1 MKVQLK
7 CFEGWHECC
16 ILSDMRVLITALI
29 AVLAAAVP
37 SVALDGYGQPG
48 AHVGIAARQEPEM
61 PFAEFC
67 GNIRNTAFSPGE
79 QLTYRVS
86 YVLAGVSLNGGEATF
101 NTSLEKYQ
109 GKNVYHIVAEG
120 KSTHDLF
127 YKVRDKYESYI
138 DTATLQPYKFIR
150 DVNEG
155 GYKTFEDV
163 SFYKATN
170 TAITNSG
177 TYSVPTCVQDVIS
190 AIFYA
195 RNIDFA
201 KYQPNDTIPFAM
213 FLDRRVYNMH
223 IRYLG
228 KATIRTKYGKFRAIK
243 FKPLLIKGN
252 MFEGGEK
259 MTVWVTDDP
268 NHIAVRIESPISVGK
283 VAIDM
288 MGWRNLR
295 YPLSSKL
302 D

>member
-1 MKVQLK
+1 
-7 CFEGWHECC
+7 
-16 ILSDMRVLITALI
+16 MRVLITACL
-29 AVLAAAVP
+29 VLLTAAVP
-37 SVALDGYGQPG
+37 SVSRDGHRSGV
-48 AHVGIAARQEPEM
+48 AAARQEPGL
-61 PFAEFC
+61 AGKVDRRSALKVDTGSQFC
-67 GNIRNTAFSPGE
+67 GNIRNTAFSSGE
-79 QLTYRVS
+79 KLTYRVA
-86 YVLAGVSLNGGEATF
+86 YVLAGVVLNGGEATF

-109 GKNVYHIVAEG
+109 GKSVYHVVAEG
-120 KSTHDLF
+120 KSTHDLLF
-127 YKVRDKYESYI
+127 KVRDKYETYI

-150 DVNEG
+150 NVDEG
-155 GYKTFEDV
+155 GYKTFENV

-177 TYSVPTCVQDVIS
+177 TYAIPSCVQDVIS

-228 KATIRTKYGKFRAIK
+228 KDVIRTKYGKFHTIK
-243 FKPLLIKGN
+243 FKPLLVKGN

-268 NHIAVRIESPISVGK
+268 NHIAVRIESPVSVGK
-283 VAIDM
+283 VDVDMIDNH
-288 MGWRNLR
+288 NLR
-295 YPLSSKL
+295 YPLTSQIYR
-302 D
+302 

>member
-1 MKVQLK
+1 
-7 CFEGWHECC
+7 
-16 ILSDMRVLITALI
+16 MRVLITACMAL
-29 AVLAAAVP
+29 LTAAVP
-37 SVALDGYGQPG
+37 SVSRNGYPSGGVVVRQDTGMTAKGDPG
-48 AHVGIAARQEPEM
+48 APARERP
-61 PFAEFC
+61 ASEFC

-109 GKNVYHIVAEG
+109 GKNVYHVVAEG
-120 KSTHDLF
+120 KTTHDLF
-127 YKVRDKYESYI
+127 YKVRDKYETYI

-155 GYKTFEDV
+155 GYKTFENV
-163 SFYKATN
+163 SFYKSTN

-177 TYSVPTCVQDVIS
+177 TYAVPSCVQDVIS

-195 RNIDFA
+195 RNIDFD
-201 KYQPNDTIPFAM
+201 KYKANDTIPFEM
-213 FLDRRVYNMH
+213 FLDRRVNHMH

-228 KATIRTKYGKFRAIK
+228 KTIIRTKYGKFRAIK
-243 FKPLLIKGN
+243 FRPLLVKGN

-268 NHIAVRIESPISVGK
+268 NHIAVRIESPVSVGR
-283 VAIDM
+283 VDVDM
-288 MGWRNLR
+288 IGNHNLR
-295 YPLSSKL
+295 YPLSSQIKL
-302 D
+302 